1 MRPYKVINSMM
12 LNCVVNTRVG
22 GVDVVLTKLFLRINT
37 ATPFEKQY
45 WGNKYW
51 GIIGTLN
58 STTYYI
64 YTRCIMHV
72 FAFIPIGQMPY
83 VHVLCLIGK
92 RLIKGAPDNT
102 RNIRAFCCLHDQIL
116 DISGVANSIIGG
128 GVIFIYSCSSSLIS
142 FEINCF

>member
-37 ATPFEKQY
+37 ATPIEKQY

-83 VHVLCLIGK
+83 VHVHCLIGK

-102 RNIRAFCCLHDQIL
+102 RYIRAFCCLHDQIL

-128 GVIFIYSCSSSLIS
+128 GGNIHIFVFCI
-142 FEINCF
+142 INFF